1 MRTTKRLGLHRGER
15 GSALV
20 MMTMATVALAGL
32 AAALLTVNLGSAK
45 GQRQE
50 CEALTARYVCEA
62 GLAQGMYELKSGNSG
77 AVGTEQA
84 PSVWGTSRFWVV
96 ATALPDDVTKLRATA
111 EEDRSAACMELTLHE
126 VPNTIWRFAAF
137 GKEGLHMDSN
147 ARADSFNSTTGTYE
161 SQAVN
166 SVGTNMYASAN
177 GDVGSNGDVNMD
189 QNSQVWGD
197 ATAGPEHD
205 TYLLGIAEVT
215 GSTTPMDEAMEFPP
229 ITVPTY
235 TNFGT
240 LTVTATTTI
249 PASNRTYSNVRVN
262 ASKTL
267 NITGP
272 ANIVM
277 TNLEV
282 RGGGRVNIDATNGP
296 VEIWVIDDFIM
307 NSNAQ
312 IASTDFLARNV
323 RINLVSDNV
332 INPEV
337 KVDLDEIDFES
348 NSKIYGTIYAPNAQV
363 TIDSNFELF
372 GSMIARKVDLNSDC
386 FIHFDEDLL
395 NSTASIVPKFEVLCW
410 REVPIDS

>member
-1 MRTTKRLGLHRGER
+1 MRTTKRHGLHRGER

-62 GLAQGMYELKSGNSG
+62 GLAQGMFELKRGNSG
-77 AVGTEQA
+77 TLGSEEA
-84 PSVWGTSRFWVV
+84 PNVWGHSRYWVT
-96 ATALPDDVTKLRATA
+96 ATAFPDDVTKLTATA
-111 EEDRSAACMELTLHE
+111 SEDRSAACMELTVHE

-147 ARADSFNSTTGTYE
+147 AHTDSFNSTTGTYA
-161 SQAVN
+161 SQQVN
-166 SVGTNMYASAN
+166 GSGTNMYASSN
-177 GDVGSNGDVNMD
+177 GDVGSNGDVTMD

-197 ATAGPEHD
+197 ATAGPDHD
-205 TYLLGIAEVT
+205 TYVLGNAEVT
-215 GSTTPMDEAMEFPP
+215 GSTTPMGEEVEFPP
-229 ITVPTY
+229 IVVPTY
-235 TNFGT
+235 TNFGA
-240 LTVTATTTI
+240 LTVTATTSI
-249 PASNRTYSNVRVN
+249 PSSNRTYSNVRVN

-277 TNLEV
+277 TNFEIKS
-282 RGGGRVNIDATNGP
+282 GGRVNIDATAGP
-296 VEIWVIDDFIM
+296 VEIWVIDDFLM

-323 RINLVSDNV
+323 RINLLSDNV

-337 KVDLDEIDFES
+337 MVDLDAIDFDS
-348 NSKIYGTIYAPNAQV
+348 NSKIFGTIYAPNANV
-363 TIDSNFELF
+363 TVNSNFELF
-372 GSMIARKVDLNSDC
+372 GSMIAREVDLNSNS
-386 FIHFDEDLL
+386 FMHFDEDLL
-395 NSTASIVPKFEVLCW
+395 NATASATPKFEVLCW